1 MKTMYS
7 ALVAGAALLCVPSAV
22 LAQAGP
28 IVIGPAEAGPVLKQ
42 GTEIR
47 LVTLAELNS
56 KRNRAGERFDME
68 VQESVQLN
76 GQTVIPAGTRAV
88 GEVTLRKG
96 KGMWG
101 KSGKLEFRPLYVK
114 LGDRQIRISAN
125 ATRDKGKAGTAG
137 VVGAVVFMPLAGFL
151 VTGTSA
157 RIPAQTPVVAQL
169 DEDVPVVF
177 AGSVES
183 RALVVPAVAAAP
195 PAVAPVPAPVA
206 ASIKVEAAT
215 QPKPH

>member
-1 MKTMYS
+1 MKS
-7 ALVAGAALLCVPSAV
+7 IHAALLASAS
-22 LAQAGP
+22 LLLTPAALHAQSEP
-28 IVIGPAEAGPVLKQ
+28 IAVAPAEAGPMLRQ

-47 LVTLAELNS
+47 LVTLTELNS
-56 KRNRAGERFDME
+56 KRNRVGERFDME

-88 GEVTLRKG
+88 GEITLRKG

-125 ATRDKGKAGTAG
+125 STRDKGKAGTAG
-137 VVGAVVFMPLAGFL
+137 VVAAVAFMPIAGFL

-177 AGSVES
+177 A
-183 RALVVPAVAAAP
+183 
-195 PAVAPVPAPVA
+195 VAPSPVVAVVAVPTPN
-206 ASIKVEAAT
+206 
-215 QPKPH
+215 

>member
-1 MKTMYS
+1 MKKIHT
-7 ALVAGAALLCVPSAV
+7 ALVASAFMLVPSLAY
-22 LAQAGP
+22 AQAEPIAVASPETGP
-28 IVIGPAEAGPVLKQ
+28 MLRQ

-47 LVTLAELNS
+47 LVTLTELNS
-56 KRNRAGERFDME
+56 KRNRVGERFDME

-88 GEVTLRKG
+88 GEITLRKG

-101 KSGKLEFRPLYVK
+101 KSGKLEFRPLYVR

-125 ATRDKGKAGTAG
+125 ATRDKGKAGTVG
-137 VVGAVVFMPLAGFL
+137 VVAAVAFIPIAGFL

-169 DEDVPVVF
+169 DEDVPVMF
-177 AGSVES
+177 S
-183 RALVVPAVAAAP
+183 VAAT
-195 PAVAPVPAPVA
+195 PVA
-206 ASIKVEAAT
+206 AVLAA
-215 QPKPH
+215 PNPN

>member
-1 MKTMYS
+1 MKRLHS
-7 ALVAGAALLCVPSAV
+7 ALLASAFVMLVPSAAF
-22 LAQAGP
+22 AQAAP
-28 IVIGPAEAGPVLKQ
+28 ITVAPAEAGPMLRQ

-47 LVTLAELNS
+47 LVTLTELNS
-56 KRNRAGERFDME
+56 KRDRVGERFDME

-88 GEVTLRKG
+88 GEITMRKG

-125 ATRDKGKAGTAG
+125 STRDKGKAGTAG
-137 VVGAVVFMPLAGFL
+137 VVAAVVFLPVAGFL

-177 AGSVES
+177 ADPS
-183 RALVVPAVAAAP
+183 
-195 PAVAPVPAPVA
+195 A
-206 ASIKVEAAT
+206 ASAKVQAVTAT
-215 QPKPH
+215 PTPR

>member
-1 MKTMYS
+1 MKTIHS
-7 ALVAGAALLCVPSAV
+7 ALLAGAALLLAPSAAF
-22 LAQAGP
+22 AQPVP
-28 IVIGPAEAGPVLKQ
+28 ITVAPTQAGPVLKQ

-47 LVTLAELNS
+47 LVTLTELNS
-56 KRNRAGERFDME
+56 KRNKRGERFDME
-68 VQESVQLN
+68 VQESVQLD

-88 GEVTLRKG
+88 GEITLRKG

-137 VVGAVVFMPLAGFL
+137 VVAAVVFLPVAGFL

-169 DEDVPVVF
+169 DEDVPVQF
-177 AGSVES
+177 SAE
-183 RALVVPAVAAAP
+183 AAAKVQ
-195 PAVAPVPAPVA
+195 AVVA
-206 ASIKVEAAT
+206 T
-215 QPKPH
+215 PNPQ

>member
-1 MKTMYS
+1 MKKMHS
-7 ALVAGAALLCVPSAV
+7 ALLAGAFVLLIPSAAT
-22 LAQAGP
+22 AQPMPVTVAP
-28 IVIGPAEAGPVLKQ
+28 VEAGPMLKQ

-56 KRNRAGERFDME
+56 KRNRVGERFDME

-76 GQTVIPAGTRAV
+76 GQTIIPAGTRAV
-88 GEVTLRKG
+88 GEITLRKG

-125 ATRDKGKAGTAG
+125 AMRDKGKAGTAG
-137 VVGAVVFMPLAGFL
+137 VVAAVAFMPIAGFL

-169 DEDVPVVF
+169 DEDVPVMF
-177 AGSVES
+177 AAPAV
-183 RALVVPAVAAAP
+183 AQPLVVPAAAPVMAPVTPQAAA
-195 PAVAPVPAPVA
+195 A
-206 ASIKVEAAT
+206 AAKVEAPT
-215 QPKPH
+215 QAPKPN

>member
-1 MKTMYS
+1 MKKFHS
-7 ALVAGAALLCVPSAV
+7 ALLAGAFVMLVPSAAF
-22 LAQAGP
+22 AQPTP
-28 IVIGPAEAGPVLKQ
+28 ITVAPAEAGPVLRQ

-47 LVTLAELNS
+47 LVTLTELNS
-56 KRNRAGERFDME
+56 KRNKVGERFDME

-88 GEVTLRKG
+88 GEITLRKG

-137 VVGAVVFMPLAGFL
+137 VVAAVVFLPIAGFL

-157 RIPAQTPVVAQL
+157 VIPAQTPVLAQL

-177 AGSVES
+177 ADS
-183 RALVVPAVAAAP
+183 
-195 PAVAPVPAPVA
+195 A
-206 ASIKVEAAT
+206 ASATVEAVIAT
-215 QPKPH
+215 PNPR

>member
-1 MKTMYS
+1 MNPRFI
-7 ALVAGAALLCVPSAV
+7 ACALLCAPTAV
-22 LAQAGP
+22 LGQTEVAPQAAP
-28 IVIGPAEAGPVLKQ
+28 VAVPAIASVIAPVSAGAMLRQ

-47 LVTLAELNS
+47 LVTLTELNS
-56 KRNRAGERFDME
+56 KRNRIGERFDME
-68 VQESVQLN
+68 VQESVKLN

-88 GEVTLRKG
+88 GEITLRKG

-101 KSGKLEFRPLYVK
+101 KSGKLEFRPLYVR

-125 ATRDKGKAGTAG
+125 STRDKGKAGTAG
-137 VVGAVVFMPLAGFL
+137 VVAAVAFMPIAGFL

-177 AGSVES
+177 S
-183 RALVVPAVAAAP
+183 AAAN
-195 PAVAPVPAPVA
+195 
-206 ASIKVEAAT
+206 VEAIVAT
-215 QPKPH
+215 PN

>member
-1 MKTMYS
+1 MKIFHT
-7 ALVAGAALLCVPSAV
+7 ALVVGASILLVPSAA
-22 LAQAGP
+22 LAQNGP
-28 IVIGPAEAGPVLKQ
+28 VVVGPAEAGSVLKQ

-56 KRNRAGERFDME
+56 KRNRVGERFDME

-88 GEVTLRKG
+88 GEITLRKG

-137 VVGAVVFMPLAGFL
+137 VVGAVVFMPIAGFL

-157 RIPAQTPVVAQL
+157 SIPAQTPVVAQL

-177 AGSVES
+177 AGSVET
-183 RALVVPAVAAAP
+183 RALVVPAAA
-195 PAVAPVPAPVA
+195 PAPVA

-215 QPKPH
+215 QPQPH

>member
-1 MKTMYS
+1 MKKFHT
-7 ALVAGAALLCVPSAV
+7 ALVAGSFVMLVPAGV
-22 LAQAGP
+22 LAQPVPISVAPAQSGP
-28 IVIGPAEAGPVLKQ
+28 MLRQ

-47 LVTLAELNS
+47 LVTLTELNS
-56 KRNRAGERFDME
+56 KRNKVGERFDME
-68 VQESVQLN
+68 VQESVQLD

-88 GEVTLRKG
+88 GEITLRKG

-137 VVGAVVFMPLAGFL
+137 VVAAVAFLPVAGFF

-157 RIPAQTPVVAQL
+157 SIAAQTSVVAQL
-169 DEDVPVVF
+169 DEDVPVQF
-177 AGSVES
+177 SAQ
-183 RALVVPAVAAAP
+183 AAAKVQ
-195 PAVAPVPAPVA
+195 AVVA
-206 ASIKVEAAT
+206 T
-215 QPKPH
+215 PNPQ

>member
-1 MKTMYS
+1 MKKLHT
-7 ALVAGAALLCVPSAV
+7 ALVAGSLVMLVHPAAFAQPAPITVAPAVPGSV
-22 LAQAGP
+22 LR
-28 IVIGPAEAGPVLKQ
+28 Q
-42 GTEIR
+42 GSEVR
-47 LVTLAELNS
+47 LVTLTELNS
-56 KRNRAGERFDME
+56 KRNKVGERFDME

-88 GEVTLRKG
+88 GEITLRKG

-101 KSGKLEFRPLYVK
+101 KSGKLEFRPLYLK
-114 LGDRQIRISAN
+114 MGDRQIRISAN

-137 VVGAVVFMPLAGFL
+137 VVAAVAFMPIAGFL

-177 AGSVES
+177 AAAVAE
-183 RALVVPAVAAAP
+183 RPLVVPAAAP
-195 PAVAPVPAPVA
+195 LVATPAPQSSA
-206 ASIKVEAAT
+206 AQKVEAVTTAPN
-215 QPKPH
+215 PK

>member
-1 MKTMYS
+1 MKIFHT
-7 ALVAGAALLCVPSAV
+7 ALVAGASVLLVPSAA
-22 LAQAGP
+22 LAQNGP
-28 IVIGPAEAGPVLKQ
+28 IVVGPAESGSVLKQ

-56 KRNRAGERFDME
+56 KRNRVGERFDME

-88 GEVTLRKG
+88 GEITLRKG

-137 VVGAVVFMPLAGFL
+137 VVGAVVFMPIAGFL

-169 DEDVPVVF
+169 DEDVPVLF
-177 AGSVES
+177 AAPVAE
-183 RALVVPAVAAAP
+183 RPLVVPVS
-195 PAVAPVPAPVA
+195 VPVA
-206 ASIKVEAAT
+206 ATVPPASPAAVTVDAAT
-215 QPKPH
+215 QPPQPN

>member
-1 MKTMYS
+1 MKKLHT
-7 ALVAGAALLCVPSAV
+7 ALVAGSFVMLAPAGA
-22 LAQAGP
+22 LAQSAPINVAPAQSGP
-28 IVIGPAEAGPVLKQ
+28 MLRQ

-47 LVTLAELNS
+47 LVTLTELNS
-56 KRNRAGERFDME
+56 KRNRVGERFDME

-88 GEVTLRKG
+88 GEITHRKG

-101 KSGKLEFRPLYVK
+101 KSGKLEFRPLYLK
-114 LGDRQIRISAN
+114 MGDRQIRISAN

-137 VVGAVVFMPLAGFL
+137 VVAAVAFLPVAGFF

-157 RIPAQTPVVAQL
+157 SIAAQTPVVAQL

-177 AGSVES
+177 AAAPAAERVM
-183 RALVVPAVAAAP
+183 VVPAAAPLGASVAPQSPAAA
-195 PAVAPVPAPVA
+195 
-206 ASIKVEAAT
+206 KVEAAAGA
-215 QPKPH
+215 PKPKN

>member
-1 MKTMYS
+1 MKKIHT
-7 ALVAGAALLCVPSAV
+7 ALAAGASIMLVPGAASAQP
-22 LAQAGP
+22 AP
-28 IVIGPAEAGPVLKQ
+28 IAVAPLEAGPVLRQ

-47 LVTLAELNS
+47 LVTLTELNS
-56 KRNRAGERFDME
+56 KRNRVGERIDME

-88 GEVTLRKG
+88 GEITLRKG

-137 VVGAVVFMPLAGFL
+137 VVAAVAFLPVAGFL

-177 AGSVES
+177 S
-183 RALVVPAVAAAP
+183 AAA
-195 PAVAPVPAPVA
+195 A
-206 ASIKVEAAT
+206 KVEAVTAT
-215 QPKPH
+215 PNPN

>member
-1 MKTMYS
+1 MKSIHT
-7 ALVAGAALLCVPSAV
+7 ALLAGASLMLLPSAAFAQEAPAV
-22 LAQAGP
+22 ELAP
-28 IVIGPAEAGPVLKQ
+28 IAVAVPEAGPMLKQ

-47 LVTLAELNS
+47 LVTLTELNS
-56 KRNRAGERFDME
+56 KRNRVGERFDME

-76 GQTVIPAGTRAV
+76 GQTIIPAGTRAI
-88 GEVTLRKG
+88 GEITLRKG

-125 ATRDKGKAGTAG
+125 STRDKGKAGTAG
-137 VVGAVVFMPLAGFL
+137 VVAAVAFMPLAGFL

-169 DEDVPVVF
+169 DEDVPVAF
-177 AGSVES
+177 S
-183 RALVVPAVAAAP
+183 
-195 PAVAPVPAPVA
+195 VAPIPVA
-206 ASIKVEAAT
+206 AVVAT
-215 QPKPH
+215 ANPN

>member
-1 MKTMYS
+1 MKKLQT
-7 ALVAGAALLCVPSAV
+7 ALVAGAFVLLVPSAGF
-22 LAQAGP
+22 AQPVPVTVGAAGAGP
-28 IVIGPAEAGPVLKQ
+28 MLRQ

-47 LVTLAELNS
+47 LVTLTELNS
-56 KRNRAGERFDME
+56 KRNKVGERFDME
-68 VQESVQLN
+68 VQESVQLD

-88 GEVTLRKG
+88 GEITHRKG

-137 VVGAVVFMPLAGFL
+137 VVAAVAFLPVAGFF

-157 RIPAQTPVVAQL
+157 RIAAQTPVVAQL
-169 DEDVPVVF
+169 DEDVPVQFSAEASAKVQ
-177 AGSVES
+177 AI
-183 RALVVPAVAAAP
+183 VATP
-195 PAVAPVPAPVA
+195 NP
-206 ASIKVEAAT
+206 
-215 QPKPH
+215 Q

>member
-1 MKTMYS
+1 MKTIYS
-7 ALVAGAALLCVPSAV
+7 ALLAGAFVLLIPSAAS
-22 LAQAGP
+22 AQSAP
-28 IVIGPAEAGPVLKQ
+28 IAVAPAEAGAMLKQ

-47 LVTLAELNS
+47 LVTLTELNS
-56 KRNRAGERFDME
+56 KRNKVGERFDME
-68 VQESVQLN
+68 VQESVQLG

-88 GEVTLRKG
+88 GEITMRKG

-137 VVGAVVFMPLAGFL
+137 VVAAVAFLPVAGFF

-157 RIPAQTPVVAQL
+157 RIAAQTPVVAQL
-169 DEDVPVVF
+169 DEDVPVQF
-177 AGSVES
+177 SEE
-183 RALVVPAVAAAP
+183 AAAKVQ
-195 PAVAPVPAPVA
+195 AVVVTPNP
-206 ASIKVEAAT
+206 
-215 QPKPH
+215 Q

>member
-1 MKTMYS
+1 MKKMHS
-7 ALVAGAALLCVPSAV
+7 ALLAGAFVLLIPSAAT
-22 LAQAGP
+22 AQPMPVTVAP
-28 IVIGPAEAGPVLKQ
+28 VEAGPMLKQ

-56 KRNRAGERFDME
+56 KRNRVGERFDME

-76 GQTVIPAGTRAV
+76 GQTIIPAGTRAV
-88 GEVTLRKG
+88 GEITLRKG

-125 ATRDKGKAGTAG
+125 AMRDKGKAGTAG
-137 VVGAVVFMPLAGFL
+137 VVAAVAFMPIAGFL

-169 DEDVPVVF
+169 DEDVPVMF
-177 AGSVES
+177 AAPAV
-183 RALVVPAVAAAP
+183 AQPLVVPAAAPVMAPAAPQAAA
-195 PAVAPVPAPVA
+195 A
-206 ASIKVEAAT
+206 AAKVEATT
-215 QPKPH
+215 QPPRPN

>member
-1 MKTMYS
+1 MKTIHS
-7 ALVAGAALLCVPSAV
+7 ALLAGAFVLLIPSAAS
-22 LAQAGP
+22 AQPAP
-28 IVIGPAEAGPVLKQ
+28 ITVAPTEAGIMLKQ

-47 LVTLAELNS
+47 LVTLTELNS
-56 KRNRAGERFDME
+56 KRNKVGERFDME

-88 GEVTLRKG
+88 GEITLRKG

-137 VVGAVVFMPLAGFL
+137 VVAAVAFLPVAGFF

-157 RIPAQTPVVAQL
+157 RIAAQTPVVAQL
-169 DEDVPVVF
+169 DEDVPVQF
-177 AGSVES
+177 SEE
-183 RALVVPAVAAAP
+183 AAAKVR
-195 PAVAPVPAPVA
+195 AVVA
-206 ASIKVEAAT
+206 T
-215 QPKPH
+215 PNPQ

>member
-1 MKTMYS
+1 MKK
-7 ALVAGAALLCVPSAV
+7 VQAALLAGAIALLAPAAAFSQAVPVVVAS
-22 LAQAGP
+22 P
-28 IVIGPAEAGPVLKQ
+28 EAGSVLKQ

-125 ATRDKGKAGTAG
+125 ATRDKGKAGTAA
-137 VVGAVVFMPLAGFL
+137 VVGAVVFMPIAGFL

-177 AGSVES
+177 AGPVET
-183 RALVVPAVAAAP
+183 RALVVPAVAPAMPSAA
-195 PAVAPVPAPVA
+195 AT
-206 ASIKVEAAT
+206 KVEAAT
-215 QPKPH
+215 ATQNPR

>member
-1 MKTMYS
+1 MKKTLS
-7 ALVAGAALLCVPSAV
+7 SGLSAALILALASTAAAQTSTASA
-22 LAQAGP
+22 P
-28 IVIGPAEAGPVLKQ
+28 IVVGAPVHNGPVLRQ

-47 LVTLAELNS
+47 LVTLTELNS
-56 KRNRAGERFDME
+56 KRNRLGDRIDLE
-68 VQESVQLN
+68 VQEAVTLN

-88 GEVTLRKG
+88 GEITRRKG

-101 KSGKLEFRPLYVK
+101 KSGKLEFRPLFIR

-137 VVGAVVFMPLAGFL
+137 VVAAVAFLPIAGFF

-157 RIPAQTPVVAQL
+157 RIPAQTPFTAVL

-177 AGSVES
+177 ATPQ
-183 RALVVPAVAAAP
+183 APQPVVVQAS
-195 PAVAPVPAPVA
+195 APVTVN
-206 ASIKVEAAT
+206 
-215 QPKPH
+215 